1 MDGVIN
7 ASELPMLYSYQALT
21 YCYAAIAFL
30 FLYDYSLMFSD
41 ELLFLRESKRG
52 ATKALFITAR
62 YSPFVVFVVRVYM
75 DSVSDPDINKCH
87 SFDLVVR
94 VFTLFAIE
102 CSEGLF
108 IIRAYALWRKSK
120 RILALI
126 LVTFLTSIIIAVAVA
141 LTSGGGVTC
150 LYLHFVAVCK
160 LSDFSANQLE
170 LVSKPPVSTFT
181 GCYLVSQGHLLYI
194 AFIVLIVFELELVIL
209 VGIQVFKSYR
219 ESGSRLLKILV
230 RQSAIYYACGL
241 FWSAVN
247 IFTLLLLKDDYN
259 SSLEYFQI
267 GVHTILATRMHMSLW
282 KADRRDEIVETPS
295 IAISTI
301 QFAGGA

>member
-62 YSPFVVFVVRVYM
+62 YSPFVVFVIRVYM

-141 LTSGGGVTC
+141 LTSGGGVT
-150 LYLHFVAVCK
+150 F
-160 LSDFSANQLE
+160 
-170 LVSKPPVSTFT
+170 SKPPVSTFT

-295 IAISTI
+295 RAISTI